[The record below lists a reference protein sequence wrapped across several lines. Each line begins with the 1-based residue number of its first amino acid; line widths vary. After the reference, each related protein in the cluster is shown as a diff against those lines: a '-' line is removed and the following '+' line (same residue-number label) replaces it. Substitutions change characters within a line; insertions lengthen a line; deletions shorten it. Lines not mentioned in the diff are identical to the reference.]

1 MKAAALEIALEI
13 PVLEVRLILE
23 MNKIFLNGGS
33 SDETRAT

>member
-1 MKAAALEIALEI
+1 MNAATSEIALEI
-13 PVLEVRLILE
+13 PVVEVRRIFE

>member
-13 PVLEVRLILE
+13 PVLEARLIFE
-23 MNKIFLNGGS
+23 INKIFLNGGS